1 MWGVDCSI
9 ATQDFASV
17 NSGIQESMA
26 DQSIY
31 QIAGGD
37 APFRR
42 MVERFYD
49 RIERDPL
56 LRPMFPADLVPGRE
70 HQFLFIT
77 QYFGGPQR
85 YQELRG
91 HPRLRM
97 RHNPFPIDTAA
108 RDAWLGHMLAALE
121 EAGFPEEVK
130 PAMREYFERA
140 ATFMINTNANE
151 QRLRIM

>member
-1 MWGVDCSI
+1 MSNQP
-9 ATQDFASV
+9 T
-17 NSGIQESMA
+17 
-26 DQSIY
+26 IY
-31 QIAGGD
+31 ELAGGD

-42 MVERFYD
+42 MVDGFYD

-56 LRPMFPADLVPGRE
+56 LRPMFPADLAPGRE

-77 QYFGGPQR
+77 QYFGGPPR

-97 RHNPFPIDTAA
+97 RHNPFPIGQQA
-108 RDAWLGHMLAALE
+108 RDAWVAHMLAALD
-121 EAGFPEEVK
+121 EAGFPEEVR

-140 ATFMINTNANE
+140 ATFMINHDDRE
-151 QRLRIM
+151 RDLRVELRG

>member
-1 MWGVDCSI
+1 M
-9 ATQDFASV
+9 TQSPT
-17 NSGIQESMA
+17 
-26 DQSIY
+26 IY
-31 QIAGGD
+31 EIAGGD

-42 MVERFYD
+42 MVDAFYT
-49 RIERDPL
+49 RVERDPL
-56 LRPMFPADLVPGRE
+56 LRPMFPADLAAGRE

-97 RHNPFPIDTAA
+97 RHNPFPIDQAA
-108 RDAWLGHMLAALE
+108 RDVWVGHMLAALA
-121 EAGFPEEVK
+121 EAGFPEEVQ

-140 ATFMINTNANE
+140 ATFMINRE
-151 QRLRIM
+151 EHDRQFRVELRG

>member
-1 MWGVDCSI
+1 V
-9 ATQDFASV
+9 T
-17 NSGIQESMA
+17 EPT
-26 DQSIY
+26 IY
-31 QIAGGD
+31 EQAGGD

-42 MVERFYD
+42 MVQRFYD
-49 RIERDPL
+49 RIEQDPL
-56 LRPMFPADLVPGRE
+56 LRPMFPADLNAGRE

-77 QYFGGPQR
+77 QYFGGPAR

-97 RHNPFPIDTAA
+97 RHNPFPIDSAA
-108 RDAWLGHMLAALE
+108 RDAWVGHMLAALE

-140 ATFMINTNANE
+140 ATFMINTE
-151 QRLRIM
+151 THEKRLRVELRG

>member
-1 MWGVDCSI
+1 MSNQL
-9 ATQDFASV
+9 T
-17 NSGIQESMA
+17 
-26 DQSIY
+26 IY
-31 QIAGGD
+31 ELAGGD

-42 MVERFYD
+42 MVDGFYD

-56 LRPMFPADLVPGRE
+56 LRPMFPADLAPGRE

-77 QYFGGPQR
+77 QYFGGPPR

-97 RHNPFPIDTAA
+97 RHNPFPIGQQA
-108 RDAWLGHMLAALE
+108 RDAWVGHMLAAMG
-121 EAGFPEEVK
+121 EAGFPDEVL

-140 ATFMINTNANE
+140 ASFMINHEDSDRN
-151 QRLRIM
+151 LRVELRG